1 MTFGEKVKELRLRSN
16 LSQREV
22 AEKIGVL
29 LRTYQNYEAGKIP
42 KKKEVLVRFSTFYN
56 IPVENLLD
64 EKELFYLEVSE
75 RFGERGSQQAKKILA
90 DTQAYLAGGGLSDE
104 EREDFIESLMRMFL
118 RSKEI
123 AKAKYGKKAPSND
136 EPAQ

>member
-1 MTFGEKVKELRLRSN
+1 MTFAEKIKELRLRKR

-22 AEKIGVL
+22 AEAVGVI

-42 KKKEVLVRFSTFYN
+42 KDKEVLVRFSKLYN
-56 IPVENLLD
+56 VPVENLLD
-64 EKELFYLEVSE
+64 NKELFILEVSE
-75 RFGERGSQQAKKILA
+75 RFGERGSQQAKKILE
-90 DTQAYLAGGGLSDE
+90 DTQAYLAGGDLSDE

-123 AKAKYGKKAPSND
+123 AKARYGKKEQD
-136 EPAQ
+136 EE